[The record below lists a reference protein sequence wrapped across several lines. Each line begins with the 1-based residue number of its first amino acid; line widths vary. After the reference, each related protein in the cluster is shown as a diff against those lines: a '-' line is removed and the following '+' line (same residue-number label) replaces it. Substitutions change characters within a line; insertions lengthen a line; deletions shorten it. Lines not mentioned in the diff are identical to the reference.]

1 MSQTSKTVLLN
12 KKFLIK
18 IFKKKG
24 VKSIRL
30 TLSQNGDIRLT
41 TPKWVSNRL
50 ALEFLENQLDF
61 IKDNYHEKLPFE
73 DNQLIGRY
81 HRILVEPIDSSSP
94 LKLKVT
100 SNNLIVSLPPDYLIN
115 DPEVQTKINLKAL
128 KILKD
133 EAENYLPQR
142 LSQLATLIDY
152 EYQSVKIKQ
161 LKRRWGR
168 CDNKKNITFNFF
180 LINLPNE
187 LVDYVIYHE
196 LCHTKVLNHS
206 VNFWQLLES
215 IYPGSQKYRKMI
227 KKFQPQI

>member
-1 MSQTSKTVLLN
+1 MSQANKTVLLN

-41 TPKWVSNRL
+41 TPKWVSHRL

-61 IKDNYHEKLPFE
+61 IKDNYHERLAFHN
-73 DNQLIGRY
+73 NQMIGRY
-81 HRILVEPIDSSSP
+81 HRILVEPNTNTI
-94 LKLKVT
+94 LKIKIT
-100 SNNLIVSLPPDYLIN
+100 NNNLVVNLPFDVQIN
-115 DPEVQTKINLKAL
+115 DPDVQSKINFKAL

-133 EAENYLPQR
+133 EAQNYLPQR
-142 LSQLATLIDY
+142 LNQLANLINYDY
-152 EYQSVKIKQ
+152 HSVKIKQ
-161 LKRRWGR
+161 LKRRWGS
-168 CDNKKNITFNFF
+168 CDNKKNLTFNIF
-180 LINLPNE
+180 LMNLPNE

-206 VNFWQLLES
+206 AEFWRLLEL

-227 KKFQPQI
+227 KKYQPQI